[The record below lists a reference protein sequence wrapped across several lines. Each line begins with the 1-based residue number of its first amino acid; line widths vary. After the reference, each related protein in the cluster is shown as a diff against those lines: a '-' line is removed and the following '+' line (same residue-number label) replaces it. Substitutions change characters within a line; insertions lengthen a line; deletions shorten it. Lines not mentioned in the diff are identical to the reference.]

1 MVWVTLHLLVDAE
14 EVVLQVKVDRT
25 AQHYEDENARNELIS
40 SVIMNYRSMNCDYTS
55 VINFKSMSFV
65 ESEEAAQEQTI
76 MESSPSASTSGEQSE
91 GFIETPNV
99 ADDSLMDDFEVG
111 KRKLELADYTSD
123 VNSDGEQMLKNT
135 RKFRKRKHS
144 SSTNSE
150 SDFEESEQHYPPV
163 PNFDAMSQP
172 TNEEDTQY
180 ETLFFANKLENVQD
194 GNQTNT
200 MSNEPT
206 N

>member
-99 ADDSLMDDFEVG
+99 ADDSLMVSGDMWTVTNV
-111 KRKLELADYTSD
+111 RRLLTLRLERET
-123 VNSDGEQMLKNT
+123 Q
-135 RKFRKRKHS
+135 F
-144 SSTNSE
+144 
-150 SDFEESEQHYPPV
+150 
-163 PNFDAMSQP
+163 SQP
-172 TNEEDTQY
+172 KNRNMLWKQICDIP
-180 ETLFFANKLENVQD
+180 NKENVPATPLQCSQKYR
-194 GNQTNT
+194 NLCTTYRNNKQKMTLR
-200 MSNEPT
+200 
-206 N
+206 

>member
-91 GFIETPNV
+91 GFIETP
-99 ADDSLMDDFEVG
+99 
-111 KRKLELADYTSD
+111 K
-123 VNSDGEQMLKNT
+123 
-135 RKFRKRKHS
+135 
-144 SSTNSE
+144 
-150 SDFEESEQHYPPV
+150 
-163 PNFDAMSQP
+163 
-172 TNEEDTQY
+172 
-180 ETLFFANKLENVQD
+180 
-194 GNQTNT
+194 
-200 MSNEPT
+200 
-206 N
+206 